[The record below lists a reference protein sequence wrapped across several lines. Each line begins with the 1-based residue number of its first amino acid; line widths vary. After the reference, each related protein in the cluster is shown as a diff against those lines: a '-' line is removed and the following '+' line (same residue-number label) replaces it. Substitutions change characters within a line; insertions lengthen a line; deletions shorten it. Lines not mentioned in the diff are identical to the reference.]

1 MIISIEL
8 RPPLSVASGKRQARS
23 GGRKPGAACCQR
35 VAVAW
40 VGRSAVRLGNDVLM
54 LGCVIVWGVCSA
66 GVAVSEIVSGL
77 SYHAH
82 ARARAAASRRPCD
95 NVYIIARHSPAPG
108 VVFKSFRAFQSPGSV
123 HQLPSHPISLPFL
136 FPSQNQPSLPHTLSN
151 APLA

>member
-1 MIISIEL
+1 MFVLIQFA
-8 RPPLSVASGKRQARS
+8 PPSSGKRQARS

-40 VGRSAVRLGNDVLM
+40 VGRPVVRFGGDVLM
-54 LGCVIVWGVCSA
+54 PGRVIVWRICSA

-82 ARARAAASRRPCD
+82 ARARAASRRPCD
-95 NVYIIARHSPAPG
+95 NVYIIARYSPAPG

-136 FPSQNQPSLPHTLSN
+136 FPSQNQLSLSQTHHN

>member
-8 RPPLSVASGKRQARS
+8 RPLFRWRAASGKR
-23 GGRKPGAACCQR
+23 GAADASPAR
-35 VAVAW
+35 RAVSVSRW
-40 VGRSAVRLGNDVLM
+40 RGLVGRSVVGSVMFWRWGR
-54 LGCVIVWGVCSA
+54 VIVWRICSA

-82 ARARAAASRRPCD
+82 ARARAASRRPCD
-95 NVYIIARHSPAPG
+95 NVYIIARYSPAPG

-123 HQLPSHPISLPFL
+123 HQLPSRPISLPFL
-136 FPSQNQPSLPHTLSN
+136 FPTQNQLSLSQTHYN

>member
-8 RPPLSVASGKRQARS
+8 RPLFRWRAASGKR
-23 GGRKPGAACCQR
+23 GAADASPAR
-35 VAVAW
+35 RAVSVSAVW
-40 VGRSAVRLGNDVLM
+40 VGRPVVRFGDDVLM
-54 LGCVIVWGVCSA
+54 LGCVIVWRICSA

-82 ARARAAASRRPCD
+82 ARARAASRRPCD
-95 NVYIIARHSPAPG
+95 NVYIIARYSPAPG

-123 HQLPSHPISLPFL
+123 HQLPSRPISLPFL
-136 FPSQNQPSLPHTLSN
+136 FPSQNQLSLSQTHYN